1 MEKDPQGVKRK
12 SGKLHSPLI
21 NWNKTV
27 LRLLTRATHQVNT
40 VTTHFNYNCGSF
52 FFYFKFHLCIKYL
65 SLKSFLST
73 HTHTLPE
80 ATRCKYNLC
89 EV

>member
-40 VTTHFNYNCGSF
+40 VTMHFNHNCGF
-52 FFYFKFHLCIKYL
+52 FFF
-65 SLKSFLST
+65 
-73 HTHTLPE
+73 TLNSIYVLNTCP
-80 ATRCKYNLC
+80 
-89 EV
+89 

>member
-27 LRLLTRATHQVNT
+27 LRLLTRATDQVNT
-40 VTTHFNYNCGSF
+40 VTMHFNYNCGF
-52 FFYFKFHLCIKYL
+52 FF
-65 SLKSFLST
+65 
-73 HTHTLPE
+73 TLNSIYVLNTCP
-80 ATRCKYNLC
+80 
-89 EV
+89 